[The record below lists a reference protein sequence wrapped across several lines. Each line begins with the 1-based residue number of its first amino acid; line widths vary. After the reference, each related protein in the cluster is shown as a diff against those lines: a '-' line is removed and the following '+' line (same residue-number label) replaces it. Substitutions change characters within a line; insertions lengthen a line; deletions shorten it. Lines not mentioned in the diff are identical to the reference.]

1 MEWNLDLEELC
12 KSIYF
17 ETPKAQFC
25 QAKVT
30 DFRKSKDTRH
40 TVRKAKLRELVTPY
54 VKYSKEN
61 KLKVDVESYL
71 VWKNIFVE
79 SPTYNAI
86 FEIEKYYGTS
96 FLLFHAALRANN
108 FELANIAKKVFS
120 PLFHINR
127 HPNYSVMDIH
137 CDYVDQK
144 LAESS
149 QTLRTYLNERKCS
162 NFTGKP
168 YASEPHDERH
178 EEFNK
183 RGLNMQNI
191 KTAED
196 FQQSFQ
202 LVDHYIQMKES
213 CFEDYDIKMHGGNI
227 ITIQNYEENISRMRT
242 AMRIK
247 SYLSKPQQNRG
258 FYSLEGKELNPQ
270 LANIINIA
278 KSQRQE
284 DVLNVIR
291 YNDFSAGY
299 NTNSYLKV
307 LKNEAED
314 KLGINFET
322 QLDILIT
329 SEHNPELR
337 ENLREYCSEAR
348 KKSDFDEEKCVEDIL
363 CNRFSYI

>member
-1 MEWNLDLEELC
+1 
-12 KSIYF
+12 
-17 ETPKAQFC
+17 
-25 QAKVT
+25 
-30 DFRKSKDTRH
+30 
-40 TVRKAKLRELVTPY
+40 
-54 VKYSKEN
+54 
-61 KLKVDVESYL
+61 
-71 VWKNIFVE
+71 
-79 SPTYNAI
+79 
-86 FEIEKYYGTS
+86 
-96 FLLFHAALRANN
+96 
-108 FELANIAKKVFS
+108 
-120 PLFHINR
+120 
-127 HPNYSVMDIH
+127 
-137 CDYVDQK
+137 
-144 LAESS
+144 
-149 QTLRTYLNERKCS
+149 
-162 NFTGKP
+162 
-168 YASEPHDERH
+168 
-178 EEFNK
+178 
-183 RGLNMQNI
+183 
-191 KTAED
+191 
-196 FQQSFQ
+196 
-202 LVDHYIQMKES
+202 
-213 CFEDYDIKMHGGNI
+213 
-227 ITIQNYEENISRMRT
+227 MRT

-329 SEHNPELR
+329 SEQNPELR